1 LNNDVIWHYMRRYR
15 NFEKRQ
21 AFREAVAVANTHNPV
36 LAVGS
41 SAETDWE
48 EINKMRLI
56 SARRNRKLFGV
67 FAISLLVCAAAC
79 CLTLAANAQ
88 TNSTAAKIEVK
99 LSEYKIDM
107 PDTVPAGSTTFE
119 VTNTGKEVH
128 NFEIEGNGIEKRVGK
143 LKPGESKTLLVEL
156 KAGKYEVY
164 CPVPGHKS
172 HGMSLDLTVR

>member
-1 LNNDVIWHYMRRYR
+1 MRRYR

-36 LAVGS
+36 SADRS
-41 SAETDWE
+41 PAETGWE

-56 SARRNRKLFGV
+56 SVCRNRKLFGV

-79 CLTLAANAQ
+79 GLTPAANAQ
-88 TNSTAAKIEVK
+88 TISTAAKIEVK

-107 PDTVPAGSTTFE
+107 PKTVPAGSTTFE

-128 NFEIEGNGIEKRVGK
+128 NFEIEGNGIEKRVGQ
-143 LKPGESKTLLVEL
+143 LNPGESKTLLVEL

>member
-107 PDTVPAGSTTFE
+107 PDEFGNLAWPISAVCFGPPCGTLMVKVFGSAG
-119 VTNTGKEVH
+119 
-128 NFEIEGNGIEKRVGK
+128 
-143 LKPGESKTLLVEL
+143 
-156 KAGKYEVY
+156 A
-164 CPVPGHKS
+164 
-172 HGMSLDLTVR
+172 